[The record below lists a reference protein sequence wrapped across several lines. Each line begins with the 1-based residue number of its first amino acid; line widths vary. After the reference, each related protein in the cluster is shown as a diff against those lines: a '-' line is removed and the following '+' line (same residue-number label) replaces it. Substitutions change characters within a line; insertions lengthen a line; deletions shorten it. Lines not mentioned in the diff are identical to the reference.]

1 MKADSLQLP
10 AQPWS
15 NFSSF
20 FLSFPELG
28 HRCTAS
34 PGAQAMPR
42 WPRSSSFCNCWAAQ
56 MGTDGRPRGHGVE
69 RKGGRNGSAKEMDS
83 AQKAR
88 QKWCGIQDTPPAA
101 LPGHN
106 FMLLGYNLS
115 YCNME
120 LKMGQ
125 RSGTGRSHFSS
136 ACARQGE
143 QSRTPLRTAKSS
155 QVRAI
160 PHLLSG

>member
-1 MKADSLQLP
+1 
-10 AQPWS
+10 
-15 NFSSF
+15 
-20 FLSFPELG
+20 
-28 HRCTAS
+28 
-34 PGAQAMPR
+34 
-42 WPRSSSFCNCWAAQ
+42 
-56 MGTDGRPRGHGVE
+56 
-69 RKGGRNGSAKEMDS
+69 MDS